1 MADLYEWMSTETKE
15 DKKVVFGFD
24 KDGRLYING
33 ERVVTEQKVIL
44 QMWLNVALAL
54 GALGAL
60 AQGVVAVIG
69 LIRSL

>member
-44 QMWLNVALAL
+44 QMWLNVAPNHR
-54 GALGAL
+54 
-60 AQGVVAVIG
+60 VSPP
-69 LIRSL
+69 LIVRMDGR